1 MAGKTK
7 RNIVV
12 EKLAS
17 RHIEDIATEMVERK
31 GIGHPDS
38 IMDGMMEEVSRELCK
53 YYIKKFGYIL
63 HHNTDKGQLSSGS
76 SAPVF
81 GGGSIL
87 SPINI
92 VLSGQATDR
101 AGNDEIPVSE
111 LAIQTARS
119 YLNKA
124 VPRMANFE
132 GADFE
137 SRIVMGSTDLRDNF
151 SRKIP
156 GANDTSFGVGFAPF
170 SRIEKLVYETE
181 LFLNSSKYKRKNP
194 AVGEDIKVMG
204 LRQGD
209 RAVLTIAAA
218 LVSSEL
224 KSLEEYLACRQKIL
238 KDVAAFSKETS
249 PLRTEVVVNNLDSS
263 KRKSVYITVT
273 GTSAEMGDAGAV
285 GRGNRVNGLITPARP
300 MSLEAAAGKN
310 PVRHVGKIYNLL
322 ANEAAK
328 AIVAEVPSIKEC
340 QVKLLSQI
348 GRPIDDPLVA
358 ELQILSKREKE
369 DFQLAKKILDRE
381 LADILSITQKVVSGK
396 LSVF

>member
-1 MAGKTK
+1 MAKNK
-7 RNIVV
+7 ERNIVV
-12 EKLAS
+12 SGLFG
-17 RHIEDIATEMVERK
+17 RHIEDLPVEMVERK

-38 IMDGMMEEVSRELCK
+38 IMDGMMEEVSRSLCK
-53 YYIKKFGYIL
+53 HYAKKFGTIL

-76 SAPVF
+76 SEPVF
-81 GGGSIL
+81 GGGKIV

-101 AGNDEIPVSE
+101 AGKDEIPVSE
-111 LAIQTARS
+111 IAIETARD
-119 YLNKA
+119 YLKKA
-124 VPRMANFE
+124 VPRLNSRE
-132 GADFE
+132 GADIE
-137 SRIVMGSTDLRDNF
+137 SRIVMGSSDLRDNF
-151 SRKIP
+151 KREIP

-170 SRIEKLVYETE
+170 SRIESLVYETE
-181 LFLNSSKYKRKNP
+181 MFLNSKKYKGQNP
-194 AVGEDIKVMG
+194 EVGEDIKVMG
-204 LRQGD
+204 LRQGNS
-209 RAVLTIAAA
+209 AVLTVAAA

-224 KSLEEYLACRQKIL
+224 KNIKEYMDARERIR
-238 KDVAAFSKETS
+238 KDVERFAKEFSELKVS
-249 PLRTEVVVNNLDSS
+249 AVVNNLDSS

-322 ANEAAK
+322 ATEAAK
-328 AIVAEVPSIKEC
+328 RIVEEIPSVKEC

-358 ELQILSKREKE
+358 ELQVFSRKERE
-369 DFQLAKKILDRE
+369 DFSLARKILNRE
-381 LADILSITQKVVSGK
+381 LAGVTSITEKVVSGK